1 MDSEFWQQRWQEGR
15 IGFHKSDVNPKL
27 IKYFS
32 NIALPIGSR
41 VLVPLCGKSVDMLW
55 LARAG
60 YDVVGIELVESAAQ
74 AFFAE
79 QNITPTI
86 TEFTST
92 ADKST
97 LKRYQGQLAGQTIT
111 LWAADIFA
119 LGAKDIAD
127 INAIYDRA
135 ALIALPANM
144 RADYS
149 RHIVKLSNNAPQL
162 LITLNYDQSKK
173 DGPPFSITQQQ
184 LHQYYSAD
192 YKIVELASNSSTL
205 NAASEIL
212 VTEHAWLLKPQST
225 QY

>member
-15 IGFHKSDVNPKL
+15 IGFHKSDVNPEL

-32 NIALPIGSR
+32 NLALPIGSR
-41 VLVPLCGKSVDMLW
+41 VLVPLCGKSIDMVW
-55 LARAG
+55 LACAG
-60 YDVVGIELVESAAQ
+60 YDVVGIELVESAVQ
-74 AFFAE
+74 AFFTE

-86 TEFTST
+86 TEFTSA

-111 LWAADIFA
+111 LWAANIFA
-119 LGAKDIAD
+119 LSAIDIGA

>member
-1 MDSEFWQQRWQEGR
+1 MESKFWQQRWQEGR
-15 IGFHKSDVNPKL
+15 IGFHKSDVNPEL

-32 NIALPIGSR
+32 NIALPAGSR
-41 VLVPLCGKSVDMLW
+41 VLVPLCGKSVDMVW
-55 LARAG
+55 LACAG
-60 YDVVGIELVESAAQ
+60 YDVVGIELVESAVQ

-79 QNITPTI
+79 QNIMPTI

-92 ADKST
+92 ADKSI

-119 LGAKDIAD
+119 LSAIDIDA

-162 LITLNYDQSKK
+162 LITLNYDQNKK

-192 YKIVELASNSSTL
+192 YKIVELASKSSTL
-205 NAASEIL
+205 NATSEIL
-212 VTEHAWLLKPQST
+212 VTEHVWLLKPSST
-225 QY
+225 Y

>member
-1 MDSEFWQQRWQEGR
+1 MNSEFWQQRWQEGR
-15 IGFHKSDVNPKL
+15 IGFHKSDVNPEL

-32 NIALPIGSR
+32 NLALPIGSR
-41 VLVPLCGKSVDMLW
+41 VLVPLCGKSVDMVW
-55 LARAG
+55 LAHAG
-60 YDVVGIELVESAAQ
+60 YNVVGVELVETAVQ

-79 QNITPTI
+79 QKVIPTI
-86 TEFTST
+86 AEFTSAT
-92 ADKST
+92 DNAI

-119 LGAKDIAD
+119 LSATDIGE
-127 INAIYDRA
+127 INAVYDRA
-135 ALIALPANM
+135 ALIALPATM

-149 RHIVKLSNNAPQL
+149 AQIVKLSNHAPQL

-173 DGPPFSITQQQ
+173 DGPPFPINHEQ

-212 VTEHAWLLKPQST
+212 VTEHVWLLKPQST

>member
-15 IGFHKSDVNPKL
+15 IGFHKSDVNPEL

-32 NIALPIGSR
+32 NLALPIGSR
-41 VLVPLCGKSVDMLW
+41 VLVPLCGKSIDMVW
-55 LARAG
+55 LACAG
-60 YDVVGIELVESAAQ
+60 YDVVGIELVESAVQ

-86 TEFTST
+86 TELTSA

-119 LGAKDIAD
+119 LSTIDIGD
-127 INAIYDRA
+127 IDAVYDRA

>member
-1 MDSEFWQQRWQEGR
+1 M
-15 IGFHKSDVNPKL
+15 V
-27 IKYFS
+27 
-32 NIALPIGSR
+32 
-41 VLVPLCGKSVDMLW
+41 W
-55 LARAG
+55 LACAG
-60 YDVVGIELVESAAQ
+60 YDVVGIELVESAVQ

-79 QNITPTI
+79 QNIMPTI

-92 ADKST
+92 ADKSI

-119 LGAKDIAD
+119 LSAIDIDA

-162 LITLNYDQSKK
+162 LITLNYDQNKK

-192 YKIVELASNSSTL
+192 YKIVELASKSSTL
-205 NAASEIL
+205 NATSEIL
-212 VTEHAWLLKPQST
+212 VTEHVWLLKPSST
-225 QY
+225 Y

>member
-1 MDSEFWQQRWQEGR
+1 MESKFWQQRWQEGR
-15 IGFHKSDVNPKL
+15 IGFHKSDVNPEL

-32 NIALPIGSR
+32 NIALPVGSQ
-41 VLVPLCGKSVDMLW
+41 VLVPLCGKSIDMVW
-55 LARAG
+55 LACTG
-60 YDVVGIELVESAAQ
+60 YDVVGIELVESAVQ

-86 TEFTST
+86 TELTSA
-92 ADKST
+92 ADRST

-111 LWAADIFA
+111 LWAADVFTLSTI
-119 LGAKDIAD
+119 DIDA
-127 INAIYDRA
+127 INAVYDRA

-192 YKIVELASNSSTL
+192 YKIVELESKSSTL
-205 NAASEIL
+205 NATSEIL
-212 VTEHAWLLKPQST
+212 VTEHVLLLKPQST
-225 QY
+225 